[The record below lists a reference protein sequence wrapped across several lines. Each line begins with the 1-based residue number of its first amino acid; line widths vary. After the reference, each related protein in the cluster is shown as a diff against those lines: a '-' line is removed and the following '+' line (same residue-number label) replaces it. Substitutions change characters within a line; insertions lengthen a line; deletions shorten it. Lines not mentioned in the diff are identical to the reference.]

1 MYDCL
6 ETIEYAERRKEREKS
21 VAPSENI
28 PKLEFVIRRSST
40 ALSTDLTIA
49 FSLSLSLS
57 LSLSFSFSH
66 YVRVCVCV
74 CVCDLQSITLNF
86 ITMNEC
92 ISMTSLTSCELL
104 FFGVGTSMIGIL
116 FGID

>member
-57 LSLSFSFSH
+57 LSLFLFLSL
-66 YVRVCVCV
+66 RTCVCVCV
-74 CVCDLQSITLNF
+74 CVRSTIYNP
-86 ITMNEC
+86 
-92 ISMTSLTSCELL
+92 ELHY
-104 FFGVGTSMIGIL
+104 
-116 FGID
+116 DE